1 MRSGA
6 SGDFFNGRGFSGQEL
21 GAGKDRRLHDGYHFN
36 VSHGRSSEEI
46 HGLDNFRP
54 SQGVGIDPPMIP
66 MLGFRRKKEEAKEND
81 FRDEEREAFEA
92 ELERVQKAQ
101 ELDRQRKQEEKEHA
115 VEMAQK
121 ELEDRERQAREEE
134 ERQVI
139 KFYLCRF
146 YEIGLMS

>member
-1 MRSGA
+1 M
-6 SGDFFNGRGFSGQEL
+6 
-21 GAGKDRRLHDGYHFN
+21 
-36 VSHGRSSEEI
+36 
-46 HGLDNFRP
+46 DNFRP

-66 MLGFRRKKEEAKEND
+66 MLSFRRKKEEAKEND

-134 ERQVI
+134 ERQVV
-139 KFYLCRF
+139 KFLPLW
-146 YEIGLMS
+146 IV